1 MNHVYVIKYIYEKD
15 NTTLDDKNEVAAIYK
30 TRKDARHFMQI
41 FFDEDLKNLKEI
53 DPNDQNWDITCT
65 PDCMKVYTGTTY
77 IEYNLEK
84 WEVK

>member
-15 NTTLDDKNEVAAIYK
+15 NTTLDDKNEVAGIYK

-41 FFDEDLKNLKEI
+41 FFDADLKNLKEI
-53 DPNDQNWDITCT
+53 DPNDQNWDITRK
-65 PDCMKVYTGTTY
+65 PDYMKVYTGTTY

>member
-15 NTTLDDKNEVAAIYK
+15 NTTLDDKSEVAGIYK

-41 FFDEDLKNLKEI
+41 FFDADLNELKKI

-65 PDCMKVYTGTTY
+65 PDYMKVYTGTTY